1 MNINTTGNVYR
12 NLSVPELIEHSIKS
26 GEGVLSDTG
35 AIAINT
41 GKYTGRSPNDR
52 FIVRQKSIEGKV
64 AWGKRNFPVDEQTY
78 TRLLERMKGYLAD
91 KHLYVFDGFA
101 GAKREYRLPIRVIC
115 EQAGSALFIN
125 QMLIRPDQDE
135 LKDFREEFTVIAAPS
150 VMAEGKE
157 DGVNS
162 EVFIII
168 NIEEKVVLIGG
179 TGYKGEIKKAI
190 FTVMNYILP
199 SRGVMPMHCSANIGI
214 DGRTAI
220 FFGLSGTGK
229 TTLSA
234 DPERMLIGDD
244 EHGWSDDG
252 VFNFEG
258 GCYAKV
264 IRLNREKEEEIY
276 DAIKFG
282 TVLENVVL
290 RKDRSCDYDNDSLTE
305 NTRAAYPINF
315 IDKIEK
321 SGLGSNPNT
330 VIFLTAD
337 AYGIMPLVSR
347 LSTEAAMYHF
357 MSGFTSVVAGTERGI
372 EEPVST
378 FSACFGE
385 PFMLMSPVVYATL
398 LGEKIRK
405 NDTEV
410 YMLNTGWLSGGYGK
424 GSRIK
429 LSYTRAAVD
438 AILSGEL
445 KNEDYVEHPVLR
457 VMIPKKCS
465 GVPDELLDPKNT
477 WKDKEMYDAKAI
489 ELAAKFKENF
499 KRFKDVPEEILNA
512 GPV

>member
-1 MNINTTGNVYR
+1 
-12 NLSVPELIEHSIKS
+12 
-26 GEGVLSDTG
+26 
-35 AIAINT
+35 
-41 GKYTGRSPNDR
+41 
-52 FIVRQKSIEGKV
+52 
-64 AWGKRNFPVDEQTY
+64 
-78 TRLLERMKGYLAD
+78 
-91 KHLYVFDGFA
+91 
-101 GAKREYRLPIRVIC
+101 
-115 EQAGSALFIN
+115 
-125 QMLIRPDQDE
+125 
-135 LKDFREEFTVIAAPS
+135 
-150 VMAEGKE
+150 
-157 DGVNS
+157 
-162 EVFIII
+162 VFIII
-168 NIEEKVVLIGG
+168 NLEEKVVLIGG

-199 SRGVMPMHCSANIGI
+199 PRGVMPMHCSANIGI

-290 RKDRSCDYDNDSLTE
+290 RKDRSCDYDDDSLTE

-321 SGLGSNPNT
+321 SGMGSNPST

-405 NDTEV
+405 HDTEV

-445 KNEDYVEHPVLR
+445 KNEDYIEHPVLR

-465 GVPDELLDPKNT
+465 GVPDELLDPRNT
-477 WKDKEMYDAKAI
+477 WKDKEMYDARAL
-489 ELAAKFKENF
+489 ELAVKFKENF
-499 KRFKDVPEEILNA
+499 MRFKDVPEEILNA